1 MKILAALIF
10 AILSLALPAQEVPA
24 QNGADVAVLPELE
37 NGAAQARV
45 MTVFDGA
52 VLGVVEGFTEFLPV
66 SSTGHLIIA
75 NDFLMLNSDE
85 PAVDSAGKFI
95 ERGGKFYTVKD
106 AASAYVIVIQIA
118 AIIAVVFVYWRDV
131 ASMLMGLLGRDR
143 FGLLKLRNLI
153 AAFVPAAVLGLILH
167 RAIETYLFS
176 VYAVAFALVA
186 GALAMF
192 WVQKKYGG
200 SFRTVHRAVELHELS
215 LKDSFIVGLFQCLAL
230 WPGTSRSMATI
241 IGAYVVGLRPVEAAK
256 FSFLLG
262 LITLSAASAFTI
274 YKDGAGMFA
283 ALPPAPMAAG
293 FVLAFLCALLS
304 AKWLVGFLN
313 RRGLAPFAWYRIAL
327 AAVMCLYF
335 AA

>member
-1 MKILAALIF
+1 MKILAALLF
-10 AILSLALPAQEVPA
+10 SLLPLALPAQEALPDA
-24 QNGADVAVLPELE
+24 EVAVLPELE

-45 MTVFDGA
+45 MTSFDGA

-75 NDFLMLNSDE
+75 NDFLRLNSDE
-85 PAVDSAGKFI
+85 PAVDCSGKFI

-106 AASAYVIVIQIA
+106 AASAYVIAIQIA

-131 ASMLMGLLGRDR
+131 AGMLMGLLGRDR
-143 FGLLKLRNLI
+143 FGLRKLRNLV
-153 AAFVPAAVLGLILH
+153 AAFVPAAVLGLLLH
-167 RAIETYLFS
+167 RAIEAYLFS
-176 VYAVAFALVA
+176 VYAVVFALVA

-200 SFRTVHRAVELHELS
+200 SFGTVRRAVELHELS
-215 LKDSFIVGLFQCLAL
+215 LKDSVIVGMFQCLAL

-274 YKDGAGMFA
+274 YKDGVSMFA
-283 ALPPAPMAAG
+283 ALPLTPMLIG
-293 FVLAFLCALLS
+293 FALAFVCALLS